1 MEKIKGIIE
10 GAKSGW
16 NKMDKTKRTTMVVLI
31 ASIILFA
38 SLYTYI
44 TKKPNYVTLFSNLDL
59 EDAGNIVN
67 DLEIKKINYKLED
80 EGTKILI
87 DEKLV
92 DEYRLQL
99 AMEGNMPEKSS
110 GFEIFDNIGLMVTD
124 DDRKIMYQ
132 RALTGEL
139 QRSIMSLDAVN
150 SAKVHLVMSEK
161 SIFETQEKEAS
172 ASVILDLNPNHK
184 ISDSMI
190 RGIAALISGAVDNL
204 PEENIQIIDSKGNLL
219 SRVLQE
225 DDSLNSIDIV
235 TKYQSIKEEFEHKIE
250 SNLKGLLE
258 DVFGKDKIRVSV
270 NADLDFDAEE
280 TTTITYRDPV
290 IRSEQI
296 SASGEN
302 INNQFEGGN
311 IGDNPSV
318 VIDEV
323 TGEGATYSRTVNN
336 ELSSETTTAIKAP
349 GKINRLTTS
358 VVYDGTLPEGSPRV
372 EQIREIV
379 AGATGYDEER
389 GDNIEV
395 KGILFDRSH
404 EIAQREE
411 LDRIKEEMEMSK
423 GFFGRYKDLIVAGI
437 MGVLAIGIL
446 ILVARFLFSKKK
458 EAEIIALEEAFE
470 KQREIDN
477 ISEDIERIGEKI
489 EVTVDTDERKAKNY
503 AKENPDLAADLIK
516 VWLKNQ

>member
-1 MEKIKGIIE
+1 
-10 GAKSGW
+10 
-16 NKMDKTKRTTMVVLI
+16 MVVLI

-190 RGIAALISGAVDNL
+190 KGIAALISGAVDNL
-204 PEENIQIIDSKGNLL
+204 PDENIQIIDSKGNLL

-250 SNLKGLLE
+250 SNLKRT
-258 DVFGKDKIRVSV
+258 IRRC
-270 NADLDFDAEE
+270 L
-280 TTTITYRDPV
+280 
-290 IRSEQI
+290 
-296 SASGEN
+296 
-302 INNQFEGGN
+302 
-311 IGDNPSV
+311 
-318 VIDEV
+318 
-323 TGEGATYSRTVNN
+323 
-336 ELSSETTTAIKAP
+336 
-349 GKINRLTTS
+349 
-358 VVYDGTLPEGSPRV
+358 
-372 EQIREIV
+372 
-379 AGATGYDEER
+379 
-389 GDNIEV
+389 
-395 KGILFDRSH
+395 
-404 EIAQREE
+404 
-411 LDRIKEEMEMSK
+411 
-423 GFFGRYKDLIVAGI
+423 
-437 MGVLAIGIL
+437 
-446 ILVARFLFSKKK
+446 
-458 EAEIIALEEAFE
+458 
-470 KQREIDN
+470 
-477 ISEDIERIGEKI
+477 
-489 EVTVDTDERKAKNY
+489 
-503 AKENPDLAADLIK
+503 
-516 VWLKNQ
+516 W

>member
-1 MEKIKGIIE
+1 
-10 GAKSGW
+10 
-16 NKMDKTKRTTMVVLI
+16 
-31 ASIILFA
+31 
-38 SLYTYI
+38 
-44 TKKPNYVTLFSNLDL
+44 
-59 EDAGNIVN
+59 
-67 DLEIKKINYKLED
+67 
-80 EGTKILI
+80 
-87 DEKLV
+87 
-92 DEYRLQL
+92 
-99 AMEGNMPEKSS
+99 MPEKSS

-190 RGIAALISGAVDNL
+190 KGIAALISGAVDNL
-204 PEENIQIIDSKGNLL
+204 PDENIQIIDSKGNLL

-323 TGEGATYSRTVNN
+323 TGEGGH
-336 ELSSETTTAIKAP
+336 L
-349 GKINRLTTS
+349 
-358 VVYDGTLPEGSPRV
+358 
-372 EQIREIV
+372 
-379 AGATGYDEER
+379 
-389 GDNIEV
+389 
-395 KGILFDRSH
+395 
-404 EIAQREE
+404 
-411 LDRIKEEMEMSK
+411 
-423 GFFGRYKDLIVAGI
+423 
-437 MGVLAIGIL
+437 
-446 ILVARFLFSKKK
+446 
-458 EAEIIALEEAFE
+458 
-470 KQREIDN
+470 
-477 ISEDIERIGEKI
+477 
-489 EVTVDTDERKAKNY
+489 
-503 AKENPDLAADLIK
+503 
-516 VWLKNQ
+516 